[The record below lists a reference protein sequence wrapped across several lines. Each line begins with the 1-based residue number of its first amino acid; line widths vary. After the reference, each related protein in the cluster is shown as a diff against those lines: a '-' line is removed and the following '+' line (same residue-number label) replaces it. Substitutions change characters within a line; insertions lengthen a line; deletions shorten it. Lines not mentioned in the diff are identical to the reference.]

1 METSVQK
8 ESWRACP
15 QPSQPPPRGC
25 SRALGKWGQGRL
37 HFLSSAGGE
46 AQGSREMMGR
56 KCFPVLLRSSPGCP
70 ESGRSSSSRTVHT
83 PSPGQSWEQGRDRE
97 GTGKG
102 GAPGRCRLVTTALFH
117 SRPAWRGRTWV
128 TRVQTLARS
137 RKDRSCNLVSPRAK
151 VTTQLDR
158 THHRGG
164 SQQDLPPWAFLESLG
179 CQCPRDSFKLED
191 VSFHNRLTIAFTSQ
205 AEVYVFNL
213 EWGLC
218 SSYKL
223 LKLPL

>member
-15 QPSQPPPRGC
+15 QPSQPPLRGC
-25 SRALGKWGQGRL
+25 SGALGKWGQGRL
-37 HFLSSAGGE
+37 HFLSSADG
-46 AQGSREMMGR
+46 
-56 KCFPVLLRSSPGCP
+56 PGCP

-117 SRPAWRGRTWV
+117 SRAAWRGRTWV

-164 SQQDLPPWAFLESLG
+164 SQQGLPPWAFLESLG